1 MHCAK
6 TYQGAEMKKMV
17 WSTGLMALLLAGCT
31 FPFFSTSAPS
41 AQPGTLPPAPLT
53 REMLETST
61 YHALQ
66 YDKTITLS
74 EGKFQSGLGTDIFSA
89 VLQPEIAF
97 GDLNADG
104 VADAA
109 VLLAENGG
117 GSGTFVSVI
126 AMLNQNGVP
135 VQAGAMLVDDRP
147 IIDSITIEGGKIILG
162 ATIHGPNDPMVS
174 PSFAVIETYELARNG
189 LALTHF
195 TSDTPDGTERS
206 ITIDSPKN
214 GDQVSGSVQ
223 VKGSMPI
230 GPFENTLAL
239 RIYDQTNT
247 NLLNGPFM
255 INSDGAGGAATFDNP
270 VDISSLPTGVI
281 VRLELVEFN
290 MADGSIM
297 TMDSVEL
304 MIK

>member
-1 MHCAK
+1 
-6 TYQGAEMKKMV
+6 
-17 WSTGLMALLLAGCT
+17 
-31 FPFFSTSAPS
+31 
-41 AQPGTLPPAPLT
+41 
-53 REMLETST
+53 MLETST
-61 YHALQ
+61 FHAPQ

-74 EGKFQSGLGTDIFSA
+74 EGKFQSGLGADIFTA

-117 GSGTFVSVI
+117 GSGAFISVI
-126 AMLNQNGVP
+126 ALLNQNGVP

-147 IIDSITIEGGKIILG
+147 IIDSIAIESGKIILG

-174 PSFAVIETYELARNG
+174 PTFAVTETYQLAKNG

-214 GDQVSGSVQ
+214 GDQVSGSVN

-255 INSDGAGGAATFDNP
+255 VNSDGAGRAATFDNP
-270 VDISSLPTGVI
+270 VDISALPADAI
-281 VRLELVEFN
+281 VRLELVEFS
-290 MADGSIM
+290 MADGSVM

-304 MIK
+304 IIK